1 MNKLV
6 VFVEGYTEVVF
17 VEKLIE
23 EIAGKNNVLIEHR
36 EIRGG
41 STARRTFARVR
52 AAQPATGQKYFVM
65 IVDCG
70 GDRLV
75 KERILE
81 EHENLTKSGYSK
93 IIGLRDV
100 RPDFTFAE
108 VPKLEAGLPKFIKT
122 SLAPVEI
129 FLAVMEIEAWFLA
142 EATHFP
148 RIDPAITVAAIKAAL
163 GFDPE
168 NDPMD
173 QRPAPADDLGACYGL
188 AGKSYQK
195 HAAKDTVEAL
205 AFELIYFKL
214 LKKFVHLERFIESL
228 GAFLA
233 S

>member
-1 MNKLV
+1 MNKLA

-23 EIAGKNNVLIEHR
+23 EIAGKTNVRIEHR

-41 STARRTFARVR
+41 VTARRTFAQVR
-52 AAQPATGQKYFVM
+52 AAQKDTGQKYFVM

-81 EHENLTKSGYSK
+81 EHENLTRASYSR

-100 RPDFTFAE
+100 RPDFTLAE
-108 VPKLEAGLPKFIKT
+108 VPKLEVGLRAFIKT
-122 SLAPVEI
+122 SLIPVDF
-129 FLAVMEIEAWFLA
+129 FLAVQEIEAWFLA

-148 RIDPAITVAAIKAAL
+148 RIDPAITVPAIKATL

-168 NDPMD
+168 QDDME
-173 QRPAPADDLGACYGL
+173 QRPTPTDDLNRCYAIG
-188 AGKSYQK
+188 GKSYQK
-195 HAAKDTVEAL
+195 HLAHDTIAALDYA
-205 AFELIYFKL
+205 LIYCELWQKFKY
-214 LKKFVHLERFIESL
+214 LERLIRSVEL
-228 GAFLA
+228 FL